1 MSAREKLEKRILMEM
16 VMGEDEAFA
25 REIWRELPSELKIK
39 KNLDIILQ
47 KIKKYKKG
55 EGLNG

>member
-25 REIWRELPSELKIK
+25 REIWRELPPELKIK

-47 KIKKYKKG
+47 KIKKYKKEG
-55 EGLNG
+55 GLNG